1 MEESQDMEEM
11 DSGNVAD
18 RIMYYEVD
26 DSETVHYL
34 SLLDYFTRADAPAWA
49 WYVACRRREHP
60 IVCERS
66 ILLVWADDSAGNLI
80 CAHVLLVFEV
90 QR

>member
-1 MEESQDMEEM
+1 MCANPQCGAFEQVREDVVMEESQDVKEM

-34 SLLDYFTRADAPAWA
+34 SLLDYFTRADALAGA
-49 WYVACRRREHP
+49 WYVCGVRQA
-60 IVCERS
+60 
-66 ILLVWADDSAGNLI
+66 
-80 CAHVLLVFEV
+80 
-90 QR
+90 